1 MMRVLIGGVGY
12 RNLRDHSFGV
22 VLVDSLAAQTW
33 PPGVSVEDVSYN
45 PIAVVQRLE
54 DDPADARFDLAI
66 IIGAL
71 QRPGRIP
78 GTLAVYRWDN
88 VLPSDDGVH
97 EAITEAVTGII
108 SLDNTLVV
116 ARYFKALPATV
127 VVVEIEPDAHESG
140 DTLTPVVAEALE
152 SAREVVTLLARQP
165 ATAERIPKGALA
177 AERARHTGV
186 VFGQVIHGASR
197 IH

>member
-12 RNLRDHSFGV
+12 RNLRDHSFCV
-22 VLVDSLAAQTW
+22 MLVDSLAAQAW
-33 PPGVSVEDVSYN
+33 PPGVSIEDVSYN

-54 DDPADARFDLAI
+54 DDPEDARFDLAI

-78 GTLAVYRWDN
+78 GTLSVYRWDN

-127 VVVEIEPDAHESG
+127 V
-140 DTLTPVVAEALE
+140 ALE
-152 SAREVVTLLARQP
+152 SARSVVTLLARQP
-165 ATAERIPKGALA
+165 ATAERIPEGALA

-186 VFGQVIHGASR
+186 VFGQVMHGVSR